1 MAAGYDFAG
10 GEAMNFGYAGK
21 AAFIDLSSQ
30 TFKIIPIEQELK
42 QKFVGGRGFIANWLY
57 ELMSF
62 QTAPLDHDSLLIFAN
77 GALTGTLAPTSAR
90 IAIGARAPETGIW
103 SIGNVGGFFGAQ
115 LKRAGWDALIIRGCA
130 SKKAYLLISDEKI
143 NFKSADS
150 LWGLTTHAVDR
161 EIKLENSDQSLSVA
175 CIGLAG
181 ENGSSLATIMVDRV
195 RSAGRGG
202 LGAVMGSKNL
212 KAIAVHGSADVPIAD
227 PRRFYQLSLNI
238 IKRSAKLYFKG
249 RWKEG
254 SIGALKRYNAVGAL
268 STRNAQATQFEEI
281 DGIISQTFVKN
292 FKQPYM
298 RACHACSI
306 PCWFTFYI
314 QDGDFAGAY
323 DDNVNASTFKE
334 LGARCGL
341 GKMDAILAL
350 NSMCNALG
358 LDNIS
363 APAAISFAMECFQ
376 RGILTTRDSEGLQLN
391 WGDAQVMQIL
401 LQQMAINQGFGGQL
415 AQGVRKC
422 ALQWGHGAEAY
433 ALHVKGLETTATDP
447 RGQPSWGL
455 GYATSS
461 RGACHMRAYGNY
473 EYKGMNEQE
482 MLKISGTTKIKERY
496 SAEGKGRAGVY
507 LENLRA
513 IGDAVGMCHLL
524 TRAELGFQE
533 VLAPLYQ
540 AATGIDM
547 SPDDLF
553 IVGERINN
561 LERLAN
567 LHYGITPQ
575 DDTLPKRYLE
585 EPASSGPNQ
594 GFVCPLTPM
603 LQEYY
608 QARDWD
614 PLTGIPSRQKLAE
627 LGLNFDEHEL
637 K

>member
-1 MAAGYDFAG
+1 MTFA
-10 GEAMNFGYAGK
+10 YSGK
-21 AAFIDLSSQ
+21 AAFLDLSSESVEVISISDDI
-30 TFKIIPIEQELK
+30 KRK
-42 QKFVGGRGFIANWLY
+42 YVGGRGFIAAWLY
-57 ELMSF
+57 DLMPFELDS
-62 QTAPLDHDSLLIFAN
+62 LDDESLLIFAN

-90 IAIGARAPETGIW
+90 IAVGARAPETGIW
-103 SIGNVGGFFGAQ
+103 SIGNVGGFFGPH
-115 LKRAGWDALIIRGCA
+115 LKRAGWDALIIKGRA
-130 SKKAYLLISDEKI
+130 SQKKYLLITDGNIE
-143 NFKSADS
+143 FKTAGH
-150 LWGLTTHAVDR
+150 LWGMTTHEVDR
-161 EIKLENSDQSLSVA
+161 IIKRENDDQYLSVA
-175 CIGLAG
+175 CIGPAG
-181 ENGSSLATIMVDRV
+181 ENKTSLATIMVDKV

-212 KAIAVHGSADVPIAD
+212 KAIAIHGNAGVPIAD

-254 SIGALKRYNAVGAL
+254 SIGALKRYNDVGAL
-268 STRNAQATQFEEI
+268 STRNAQATQFEGI
-281 DGIISQTFVKN
+281 QGIISDMFIRQY
-292 FKQPYM
+292 KQPYM

-341 GKMDAILAL
+341 ADMDAILFL
-350 NSMCNALG
+350 NSLCNSYG
-358 LDNIS
+358 LDTIS

-376 RGILTTRDSEGLQLN
+376 RGIIGQKDTGGLELN
-391 WGDAQVMQIL
+391 WGDAFAMRML
-401 LQQMAINQGFGGQL
+401 LWQMAENKAFGGQL

-422 ALQWGHGAEAY
+422 AQQWGQGAEKY

-473 EYKGMNEQE
+473 EYSGMNEQE
-482 MLKISGTTKIKERY
+482 MLKISGTTQIRERY
-496 SAEGKGRAGVY
+496 SFAGKGKAGAY

-513 IGDAVGMCHLL
+513 VGDAIGMCHLL

-533 VLAPLYQ
+533 ILAPLFE
-540 AATGIDM
+540 AASGIAM
-547 SPDDLF
+547 SPEELF
-553 IVGERINN
+553 KVGERVNN
-561 LERLAN
+561 LERLSN
-567 LHYGITPQ
+567 LRYGISPQ
-575 DDTLPKRYLE
+575 DDTLPNRYLV
-585 EPASSGPNQ
+585 EPALSGPNK
-594 GFVCPLTPM
+594 GFVCPLPPM

-608 QARDWD
+608 VARDWD
-614 PLTGIPSRQKLAE
+614 SATGFPSDQKLADLDLMAE
-627 LGLNFDEHEL
+627 RNNL
-637 K
+637 KK